1 MTKDK
6 VGAEPKKRVK
16 HVFTKDAGIHEGIHR
31 DEPGWY
37 DSNYHCYCFGYG
49 YFFHRG
55 KSLGK
60 NLTPDYIKEHWY
72 NEDWCVGVKDIDTD
86 TVVGINIVSRCTN
99 CGKINSTF
107 VSSDSRF
114 LEGDYVYVTNN
125 KK

>member
-1 MTKDK
+1 MAK
-6 VGAEPKKRVK
+6 
-16 HVFTKDAGIHEGIHR
+16 
-31 DEPGWY
+31 
-37 DSNYHCYCFGYG
+37 CFIG
-49 YFFHRG
+49 FH
-55 KSLGK
+55 K
-60 NLTPDYIKEHWY
+60 YEIIKEV
-72 NEDWCVGVKDIDTD
+72 EVKDVDTD

>member
-1 MTKDK
+1 M
-6 VGAEPKKRVK
+6 VK
-16 HVFTKDAGIHEGIHR
+16 
-31 DEPGWY
+31 
-37 DSNYHCYCFGYG
+37 CFIGLHKYEV
-49 YFFHRG
+49 
-55 KSLGK
+55 
-60 NLTPDYIKEHWY
+60 IKEL
-72 NEDWCVGVKDIDTD
+72 EVKDVDTD

>member
-1 MTKDK
+1 MAK
-6 VGAEPKKRVK
+6 
-16 HVFTKDAGIHEGIHR
+16 
-31 DEPGWY
+31 
-37 DSNYHCYCFGYG
+37 CFIGLHKYE
-49 YFFHRG
+49 
-55 KSLGK
+55 
-60 NLTPDYIKEHWY
+60 DIKEV
-72 NEDWCVGVKDIDTD
+72 EVKDVDTD

>member
-1 MTKDK
+1 MAK
-6 VGAEPKKRVK
+6 
-16 HVFTKDAGIHEGIHR
+16 
-31 DEPGWY
+31 
-37 DSNYHCYCFGYG
+37 CFIRLHKYEV
-49 YFFHRG
+49 
-55 KSLGK
+55 
-60 NLTPDYIKEHWY
+60 IKEV
-72 NEDWCVGVKDIDTD
+72 EVKDVDTD